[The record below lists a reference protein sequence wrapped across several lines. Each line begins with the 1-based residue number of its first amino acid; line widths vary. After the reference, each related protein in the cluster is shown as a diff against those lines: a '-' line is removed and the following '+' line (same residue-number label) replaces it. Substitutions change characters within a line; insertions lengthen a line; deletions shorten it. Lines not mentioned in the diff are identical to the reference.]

1 MIKLKFLPARFGDCI
16 WMEYGDGQDV
26 NRILIDGGTA
36 GTRHDIRA
44 VIEGLPENDRHFEL
58 MVVTHIDKDHIAGIL
73 KLLEENDLG
82 FKVRDFWYN
91 GFKHLTKVEEVIDE
105 DDEDFGAKQGEHLT
119 QAILK
124 HGISWNG
131 DFNHKAVVVDSD
143 VLPKVTLPGGM
154 ELTLLSP
161 TPELLEEL
169 KPKWVKEVTKANM
182 VPGGVSP
189 VEEEEEEDED
199 EVFGQ
204 EIPDVD
210 ALAQTPFHEDH
221 SEANGSSIA
230 FLATF
235 KSKSILFC
243 GDAFPSQ
250 LVKALNIIDPNH
262 KIDIDLMKVSHHA
275 SSHNTSPELL
285 EKINCSNYIIST
297 NGSTFKHPKADT
309 ISRIIK
315 TSRAGTRLIFNYKSS
330 INEVWGV
337 NSLKSTHN
345 YEAVY
350 PEAGKDGIEIE
361 L

>member
-16 WMEYGDGQDV
+16 WIEYGDGEDR

-36 GTRHDIRA
+36 GTRHDIKEM
-44 VIEGLPENDRHFEL
+44 IESLPEEDRYFEL

-73 KLLEENDLG
+73 GLLEENDLG

-91 GFKHLTKVEEVIDE
+91 GFKHLTEVEEVVDE
-105 DDEDFGAKQGEHLT
+105 NDEDFGAKQGEHLT

-124 HGISWNG
+124 HEISWNG
-131 DFNHKAVVVDSD
+131 DFNNKAVVVDSD
-143 VLPKVTLPGGM
+143 ILPKITLPGGM
-154 ELTLLSP
+154 QLTLLSP
-161 TPELLEEL
+161 TPVLLKDL

-182 VPGGVSP
+182 VPGGP
-189 VEEEEEEDED
+189 PIVEEEEEEDET
-199 EVFGQ
+199 FG
-204 EIPDVD
+204 EAIPDIN
-210 ALAQTPFHEDH
+210 ALAQTSFHEDH

-235 KSKSILFC
+235 NAKSILFC

-250 LVKALNIIDPNH
+250 LVKTLNIIEPDR

-285 EKINCSNYIIST
+285 EKIKCSNYIIST

-315 TSRAGTRLIFNYKSS
+315 TSGAGTQLLFNYKSS
-330 INEVWGV
+330 TNEIWGL
-337 NSLKSTHN
+337 NSLKNAHN
-345 YEAVY
+345 YDAIY
-350 PEAGKDGIEIE
+350 PETGIDGIEIV

>member
-16 WMEYGDGQDV
+16 WMEYGDGQDIS
-26 NRILIDGGTA
+26 RILIDGGTA
-36 GTRHDIRA
+36 GTRHNIKA
-44 VIEGLPENDRHFEL
+44 MIESLPEDDRHFEL

-73 KLLEENDLG
+73 KLLKENDLG

-91 GFKHLTKVEEVIDE
+91 GFKHLTKIEEVIEE

-124 HGISWNG
+124 HGISWNS
-131 DFNHKAVVVDSD
+131 DFSHKAVVVDSD
-143 VLPKVTLPGGM
+143 VLPKITLPGGM

-161 TPELLEEL
+161 TPELLEDL

-182 VPGGVSP
+182 VPGGVPP
-189 VEEEEEEDED
+189 VEEEEEEDE
-199 EVFGQ
+199 VFGQ
-204 EIPDVD
+204 DIPDIN

-235 KSKSILFC
+235 NTKSILFC

-250 LVKALNIIDPNH
+250 LVKALNIIDPDH
-262 KIDIDLMKVSHHA
+262 KINVDLMKVSHHA

-315 TSRAGTRLIFNYKSS
+315 TSGAGTRLIFNYKSS
-330 INEVWGV
+330 INEVWGINV
-337 NSLKSTHN
+337 LKNAHN
-345 YEAVY
+345 YETVY

>member
-16 WMEYGDGQDV
+16 WIEYGDEQNL

-36 GTRHDIRA
+36 GTRHDIKA
-44 VIEGLPENDRHFEL
+44 MIESLPEDERHFEL

-73 KLLEENDLG
+73 GLLEENDLG

-91 GFKHLTKVEEVIDE
+91 GFKHLTEVEEVVNE

-124 HGISWNG
+124 HDISWNG
-131 DFNHKAVVVDSD
+131 DFNNKAVVVDSD
-143 VLPKVTLPGGM
+143 ILPEITLPGGM
-154 ELTLLSP
+154 LLTLLSP
-161 TPELLEEL
+161 TPALLEDL
-169 KPKWVKEVTKANM
+169 KPKWVREVTKANM
-182 VPGGVSP
+182 VPGGVPP
-189 VEEEEEEDED
+189 VEDEEEDED
-199 EVFGQ
+199 ESFGIGD
-204 EIPDVD
+204 IPDVN
-210 ALAQTPFHEDH
+210 ALAQTAFHEDH

-235 KSKSILFC
+235 NDTSILFC

-250 LVKALNIIDPNH
+250 LVKALNIIKPDD

-285 EKINCSNYIIST
+285 EKINCSHYIIST

-309 ISRIIK
+309 ISRILK
-315 TSRAGTRLIFNYKSS
+315 TSGAGTRLIFNYKSS
-330 INEVWGV
+330 INEVWDL
-337 NSLKSTHN
+337 NFLKNTHN
-345 YEAVY
+345 YDTIY
-350 PEAGKDGIEIE
+350 PETGIDGIEIE